1 MSKLLEDLAKPDP
14 LSVALAVTSTEH
26 ILINTEGRVH
36 RNTFL
41 QQRNNST
48 RQRMV
53 SEKKVGR
60 KWLGG
65 GGSMLII
72 ARSLVW
78 VSPFIPM

>member
-1 MSKLLEDLAKPDP
+1 M
-14 LSVALAVTSTEH
+14 ALAVTSTEH

-60 KWLGG
+60 KWRGRVHANYCQVLGLGFSFHSHVKQG
-65 GGSMLII
+65 G
-72 ARSLVW
+72 W
-78 VSPFIPM
+78 VVGGLHIVT